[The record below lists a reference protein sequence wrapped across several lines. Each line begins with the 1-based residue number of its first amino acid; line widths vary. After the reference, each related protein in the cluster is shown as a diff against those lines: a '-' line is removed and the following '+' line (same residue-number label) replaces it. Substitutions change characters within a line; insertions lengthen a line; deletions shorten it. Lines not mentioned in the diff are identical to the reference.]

1 MLLLLRSLLDQA
13 GVEPPVVEATPASQ
27 EVTLRKWYVKR
38 GKRILIF
45 ASANDAD
52 AFLDS
57 EQAAKDAIE
66 QAQKTSRRARKRFAA
81 KVYTV
86 KPLEEVDIGPL
97 SGMAQH
103 FGMAVDLPALYAQQN
118 YARVLEI
125 YAQAMLLQDEED
137 VELLLLA

>member
-1 MLLLLRSLLDQA
+1 MSLLLALIG
-13 GVEPPVVEATPASQ
+13 GVAPPVVVPSYSA
-27 EVTLRKWYVKR
+27 EVELRKWYVKR

-45 ASANDAD
+45 ATANDAD
-52 AFLDS
+52 AFLES
-57 EQAAKDAIE
+57 EQAAKEAIE

-86 KPLEEVDIGPL
+86 KPVEEVDIGPL